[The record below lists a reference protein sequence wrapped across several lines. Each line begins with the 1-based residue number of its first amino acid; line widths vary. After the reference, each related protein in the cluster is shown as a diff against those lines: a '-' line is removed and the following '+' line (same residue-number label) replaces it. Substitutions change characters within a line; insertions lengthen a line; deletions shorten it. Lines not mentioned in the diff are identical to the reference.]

1 MLTHD
6 FAQHTPEW
14 HAHRATHDNA
24 SAAPAMK
31 GVSPYQTRTEFLQE
45 RFTGIAQEF
54 DAATQRRFDDG
65 HRFEALARGL
75 AEVIIGQGLSPVIGS
90 LEDSRLSASFDGI
103 TMDDSVIWE
112 HKTLNDAIRA
122 AVTAADLPIYLR
134 IQMEQQLLVSGA
146 ERCLFSATE
155 WGNDGALLEEKH
167 LWYLPDLALRAD
179 IVAGWEQFQND
190 LAAYVPPEYIPAAI
204 AAPTRDLPA
213 ITYKMHGTSLS
224 TNLNEY
230 VRPAILAMVE
240 QSKRP
245 LETDQDFADL
255 DALCKKFKLAED
267 QCELVKNQAVGEIK
281 DVAAFG
287 LDLQELADLMRQARL
302 TGEKAVKFE
311 KESRKAMMVAKANSD
326 YANHV
331 AGLQAE
337 ITGIRLNLLLK
348 APDFGLAVK
357 GLKSL
362 ISMQDALD
370 NALANEGKVKAGAV
384 AKDVRD
390 KLAWCKTEAVGMS
403 MLYPDLQAIIG
414 METEA
419 FKAVIKNRIHEHQQ
433 AEAAKLEAQRK
444 QIQAEEEA
452 KATAKVR
459 AEQEAAA
466 KPAADPVVAVEQ
478 KPAAPTQAAA
488 NVLRKARPGIQELID
503 LVAKSYS
510 VHNDVAIGWLAESD
524 FAGAVEQRL
533 KQKAA

>member
-14 HAHRATHDNA
+14 IAHRAAHDNA
-24 SAAPAMK
+24 SDAPTMM
-31 GVSPYQTRTEFLQE
+31 GESPYQTRTEFLHG

-65 HRFEALARGL
+65 HRFEALAREL
-75 AEVIIGQGLSPVIGS
+75 AEAIIGQGLSPVIGS
-90 LEDSRLSASFDGI
+90 QEDGRLSASFDGI
-103 TMDDSVIWE
+103 TMDDSVNWE

-122 AVTAADLPIYLR
+122 AIEAADLPVYLR

-146 ERCLFSATE
+146 ERCLFSATK
-155 WGNDGALLEEKH
+155 WDQDGSLLEEKH
-167 LWYLPDLALRAD
+167 LWYSPDLELRAR
-179 IVAGWEQFQND
+179 IVAGWEQFHKD
-190 LAAYVPPEYIPAAI
+190 LAAYVPPEYIPASI
-204 AAPTRDLPA
+204 AAPIRDLPT

-224 TNLNEY
+224 TNLNED
-230 VRPAILAMVE
+230 VRPAILALVE

-287 LDLQELADLMRQARL
+287 RDLQELADLMRQARL
-302 TGEKAVKFE
+302 TGEKAVKTE
-311 KESRKAMMVAKANSD
+311 KESRKATMVAKANSD
-326 YANHV
+326 YADHV
-331 AGLQAE
+331 AGLQTE
-337 ITGIRLNLLLK
+337 ITGIRLHSLLK

-362 ISMQDALD
+362 TSMQDALD
-370 NALANEGKVKAGAV
+370 NALANEGKVKADAA

-390 KLAWCKTEAVGMS
+390 KLAWCKTEADGMS
-403 MLYPDLQAIIG
+403 MLFPDLQAIIG
-414 METEA
+414 MEMEA
-419 FKAVIKNRIHEHQQ
+419 FKAVIKNRIHEHRQ
-433 AEAAKLEAQRK
+433 AEAVKLEAQRK

-452 KATAKVR
+452 KALAKVK

-466 KPAADPVVAVEQ
+466 KPVEQ
-478 KPAAPTQAAA
+478 AKPAAVEPAPAPAPSVETLVRAIRAT
-488 NVLRKARPGIQELID
+488 RPSVEELVN
-503 LVAKSYS
+503 LVALSYH
-510 VHNDVAIGWLAESD
+510 VHVDVALAWLAESD
-524 FAGAVEQRL
+524 FSGAVEQRV
-533 KQKAA
+533 K